1 MLFNNKVTQLVAYHM
16 LSDES
21 TAHTINYIISDLIS
35 TYDFKDAIELLSN
48 NLKSVMSYE
57 LSESLKESSR
67 LTFLLAMSA
76 FEQINFNEIADYLIS
91 DRLSVG

>member
-1 MLFNNKVTQLVAYHM
+1 MLFNNKITQLVAYHM
-16 LSDES
+16 LSDEA
-21 TAHTINYIISDLIS
+21 TAHTINCIISDLIS

-76 FEQINFNEIADYLIS
+76 FEQIDFNEIADYLIS